1 MTLIFWLTVVFLA
14 LPLYV
19 YFGYPVVL
27 WLLSRLRSAPI
38 VPEFQRDKSITLVI
52 SCYNEAKVIAQK
64 LDNSLALDYTKDLL
78 DILVISDGSE
88 DGSDDIVQGYADR
101 GVRLIRQEG
110 RLGKTMGLN
119 LALANSSSEYVV
131 FSDANAMYE
140 TDAVLQLIRHF
151 GRPEVGYV
159 VGAALYTD
167 GQENAAASNED
178 LYWQYELALKE
189 WESRLHSVVG
199 GDGAIYAIRRALWE
213 PLQQKDINDFV
224 NPLQIVAKGYRGVFT
239 RDARCYEETAGDFTK
254 EAKRKE
260 RIVNRSVRGLM
271 RVTSVMNPFKT
282 GWFSFQVV
290 SHKLL
295 RWLLPYFACI
305 GLVGSALLAAMQSL
319 VFQSVIFG
327 ALVLFLAAT
336 VGCFRRTS
344 PSLPACF
351 AVPYYLLMVN
361 YYAMRGVAKALKGQT
376 QITWSSVR
384 PSQQGRG
391 LSAESGLPGL
401 LAGVLLFSIC
411 LMWPYV

>member
-1 MTLIFWLTVVFLA
+1 MTLILVLTVLCLL

-19 YFGYPVVL
+19 YFGYPL
-27 WLLSRLRSAPI
+27 LLLLLSRLKPAL
-38 VPEFQRDKSITLVI
+38 PEPALCREKKVTLVV
-52 SCYNEAKVIAQK
+52 SCYNEASVISEK
-64 LDNSLALDYTKDLL
+64 LHNSLALDYPKHLL

-88 DGSDDIVQGYADR
+88 DGTDAIVQSFADR
-101 GVRLIRQEG
+101 GVRLLRQEG

-119 LALANSSSEYVV
+119 LAMANTDADYVV

-140 TDAVLQLIRHF
+140 TDAIVQLVRF
-151 GRPEVGYV
+151 FQLPDVGYV

-167 GQENAAASNED
+167 GRDNAAAANED
-178 LYWQYELALKE
+178 LYWRYELKLKQ

-224 NPLQIVAKGYRGVFT
+224 NPLQIVAKGYRGIFT
-239 RDARCYEETAGDFTK
+239 PTARCFEETAGDFTK

-271 RVTSVMNPFKT
+271 RVKAVMNPLRT
-282 GWFSFQVV
+282 GWFSFEVI

-305 GLVGSALLAAMQSL
+305 GLLGSALLAARQQWL
-319 VFQSVIFG
+319 FQAVSAG
-327 ALVLFLAAT
+327 ALVLFAAAT
-336 VGCFRRTS
+336 VGGFRRNS
-344 PSLPACF
+344 PSLAVWF

-361 YYAMRGVAKALKGQT
+361 FYAMRGVVKALQGQT
-376 QITWSSVR
+376 QVTWSSVR
-384 PSQQGRG
+384 PSQQGRV
-391 LSAESGLPGL
+391 LPAESGLPGL
-401 LAGVLLFSIC
+401 IGAVLLFAVC